1 MRNRRHLSITGPRL
15 PFSPFAPRVSL
26 LTPLTAGVRLVAP
39 LMAAILLLSPL
50 SARGQTS
57 SSSGTPIPTTASL
70 SAFSA
75 SVVVDGGAIFVG
87 RPGGLALFPMPSN
100 RQGGV
105 HVFGRAGASWAEI
118 ASVSPDES
126 ESVIGYGEGLDA
138 SGDLMVVGAPAEGT
152 GAVYVYRRTGGDWA
166 LEERLGWSGAGAATR
181 FGAAVA
187 TNGRDIVV
195 GVPGAGS
202 GTGAV
207 VVFAGSGAGWAEA
220 AVLQPEELADGA
232 AFGTSLDIEGG
243 LLAVGAPGGAI
254 AMIPG
259 MGGSG
264 PLPGSVHIFDGES
277 GAWSSAGRLEP
288 PDPGPSAMGSSV
300 AISGSEIFVG
310 APFSGQG
317 TGGIYHFTRSGPGS
331 AAWTLT
337 HTIRPSEPV
346 PASGFGLAVAADG
359 DDIVVGTPLAGG
371 GLGGGFAYRRD
382 ETGEWAQVADFGPGG
397 PFNFY
402 GLAVAVGGDVAVVGA
417 PGADFFEGAGF
428 LFRRTADGWEPEGTI
443 VDDAAG
449 LEALRGEE
457 RECEE
462 GEAGGFTCS
471 EVDLVAFVPVHDLGG
486 ERGMIAN
493 DLWGWTDP
501 QSGREYAIMGRAD
514 GTTFIDL
521 SNPGNPVYLGEL
533 PLTEG
538 AITNMWRDIK
548 VYADH
553 AFVVADNAG
562 EHGVQ
567 VFDLT
572 QLRDVTAP
580 PVTFEATARYDGI
593 NSAHNIVINE
603 ETGFAYVV
611 GASGGGETCGG
622 GLHMIDIRDPA
633 NPVFAGCFAEA
644 GTGNAGTGYS
654 HDAQCVV
661 YHGPDGD
668 YTGHEICL
676 GANENALSISDVTD
690 KEAPVSLAT
699 ESYPNTGYLHQGWIS
714 DDHRYFYMNDETDE
728 LGGQVSRT
736 RTLVWDIEE
745 LGDPVLVKE
754 HFGTTGSSDHN
765 LYVLGDFMYQANYL
779 SGLRIL
785 DISDGEAPKEV
796 GFFDTVPFGEDKAGF
811 AGAWSVYPYFQSGLI
826 IVSSIKEGLFV
837 LRKRPPRVS

>member
-1 MRNRRHLSITGPRL
+1 MRIRRHLSTTGRRPH
-15 PFSPFAPRVSL
+15 
-26 LTPLTAGVRLVAP
+26 LTTLVAAT
-39 LMAAILLLSPL
+39 LFLSPL
-50 SARGQTS
+50 AANAQTN
-57 SSSGTPIPTTASL
+57 TRDRLAPTTASL

-75 SVVVDGGAIFVG
+75 SVVVDGGEIFVG

-105 HVFGRAGASWAEI
+105 HIFGRAGGSWAET

-126 ESVIGYGEGLDA
+126 ESAIGYGEGLDA
-138 SGDLMVVGAPAEGT
+138 SGDLMVVGAPTEGT
-152 GAVYVYRRTGGDWA
+152 GAVYVYRRTGGEWA
-166 LEERLGWSGAGAATR
+166 LEDRLGWSGAGAATR

-207 VVFAGSGAGWAEA
+207 VVFAGSGAGWAET

-232 AFGTSLDIEGG
+232 AFGTSLDVEGG

-259 MGGSG
+259 TGGSG

-277 GAWSSAGRLEP
+277 GVWSSAGRLEP

-317 TGGIYHFTRSGPGS
+317 AGGIYHFTRSGPVS
-331 AAWTLT
+331 ATWTLAQ
-337 HTIRPSEPV
+337 TIRPSEPV
-346 PASGFGLAVAADG
+346 PASGFGMAVAADG

-382 ETGEWAQVADFGPGG
+382 ESGKWAEVADFGSGG

-443 VDDAAG
+443 VDEAAG
-449 LEALRGEE
+449 LEAVRGEE

-521 SNPGNPVYLGEL
+521 SDPGNPVYLGEL

-548 VYADH
+548 VYANH
-553 AFVVADNAG
+553 AFVVAGQPRCPMRRLPRARRRV
-562 EHGVQ
+562 HRPR
-567 VFDLT
+567 DLSRCERKRAVD
-572 QLRDVTAP
+572 LGRD
-580 PVTFEATARYDGI
+580 G
-593 NSAHNIVINE
+593 
-603 ETGFAYVV
+603 
-611 GASGGGETCGG
+611 
-622 GLHMIDIRDPA
+622 
-633 NPVFAGCFAEA
+633 
-644 GTGNAGTGYS
+644 
-654 HDAQCVV
+654 
-661 YHGPDGD
+661 
-668 YTGHEICL
+668 
-676 GANENALSISDVTD
+676 
-690 KEAPVSLAT
+690 
-699 ESYPNTGYLHQGWIS
+699 QG
-714 DDHRYFYMNDETDE
+714 R
-728 LGGQVSRT
+728 
-736 RTLVWDIEE
+736 
-745 LGDPVLVKE
+745 P
-754 HFGTTGSSDHN
+754 
-765 LYVLGDFMYQANYL
+765 
-779 SGLRIL
+779 
-785 DISDGEAPKEV
+785 
-796 GFFDTVPFGEDKAGF
+796 GF
-811 AGAWSVYPYFQSGLI
+811 AGDGILPQHRIPPPGLDL
-826 IVSSIKEGLFV
+826 G
-837 LRKRPPRVS
+837 RPPVLLYERRDG